1 MTRFLFTALF
11 AMSVI
16 AASAQVTPHG
26 WRGPARDGIYPE
38 TALLKQWPAEGPALK
53 WEVMDAGKGY
63 SSPVVVGDRVYITG
77 MSDDQSM
84 EIFTAY
90 TLDGKKLYSVPYS
103 KPWDGQYPETRTTPT
118 IDNGKAYL
126 ISGAGQVVCLSTAD
140 GKILW
145 SVDGAKQYSRKT
157 GNWGTSECALVFDN
171 KVIYT
176 PAGDLTT
183 MVALDKN
190 TGKEIWRSKA
200 LGDPS
205 TYLSPLLIE
214 YKGRRQIVGATA
226 NNMIGVNP
234 DTGAIEWQYTIEPK
248 TKASWANIAP
258 NTPLFKDGKL
268 FYSHGYDIFSFMLE
282 IADDMKSV
290 KLVWHNGDMDTQ
302 HGGYVLLD
310 GTIYGTSHDRVSSA
324 WVALDWATG
333 KTLYAD
339 LWANKSA
346 GVVISAD
353 GMLYCYSERTGDV
366 ALVKPSREK
375 FEVIS
380 QFRITK
386 GSGPH
391 WAHPVIKD
399 GVMYLRHG
407 EALMAYKIK

>member
-1 MTRFLFTALF
+1 
-11 AMSVI
+11 
-16 AASAQVTPHG
+16 
-26 WRGPARDGIYPE
+26 
-38 TALLKQWPAEGPALK
+38 
-53 WEVMDAGKGY
+53 
-63 SSPVVVGDRVYITG
+63 
-77 MSDDQSM
+77 
-84 EIFTAY
+84 
-90 TLDGKKLYSVPYS
+90 
-103 KPWDGQYPETRTTPT
+103 
-118 IDNGKAYL
+118 
-126 ISGAGQVVCLSTAD
+126 
-140 GKILW
+140 
-145 SVDGAKQYSRKT
+145 
-157 GNWGTSECALVFDN
+157 
-171 KVIYT
+171 
-176 PAGDLTT
+176 
-183 MVALDKN
+183 
-190 TGKEIWRSKA
+190 
-200 LGDPS
+200 
-205 TYLSPLLIE
+205 
-214 YKGRRQIVGATA
+214 
-226 NNMIGVNP
+226 
-234 DTGAIEWQYTIEPK
+234 
-248 TKASWANIAP
+248 
-258 NTPLFKDGKL
+258 
-268 FYSHGYDIFSFMLE
+268 
-282 IADDMKSV
+282 
-290 KLVWHNGDMDTQ
+290 MDTQ